1 MRNRG
6 SYQRVLG
13 DPPSDLTQEAL
24 GQWLEADRRMP
35 SFHRV
40 VQSMVGPN
48 HVDDVLSK
56 AQAKLH
62 RRLRLHGPV
71 GNVRSYFST
80 ICTNAARDHMNEIA
94 KLAEQFVMD
103 DTSSLEDVAQRI
115 RVVGADGMT
124 SVEFSDQV
132 SRAVKELREHFS
144 DHELTVWL
152 LVEMYD
158 LDSARIAAIRGGT
171 PGAVRQTVRRA
182 RAKLADPEL
191 QRKLREWTLAPE

>member
-1 MRNRG
+1 M
-6 SYQRVLG
+6 
-13 DPPSDLTQEAL
+13 PEAL
-24 GQWLEADRRMP
+24 SQWLEADRRMP
-35 SFHRV
+35 SFHRA
-40 VQSMVGPN
+40 VQSIVGPN

-56 AQAKLH
+56 AQTKLH
-62 RRLRLHGPV
+62 RHLQRHGPV

-103 DTSSLEDVAQRI
+103 DTSSLEDVTQRI

-132 SRAVKELREHFS
+132 SRAVKELKEHFS
-144 DHELTVWL
+144 SHELTVWL